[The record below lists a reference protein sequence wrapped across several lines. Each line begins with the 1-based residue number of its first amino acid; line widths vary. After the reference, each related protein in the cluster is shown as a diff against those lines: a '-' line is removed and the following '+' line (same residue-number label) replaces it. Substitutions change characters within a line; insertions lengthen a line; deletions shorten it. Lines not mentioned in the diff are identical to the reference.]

1 MKNVIKVENL
11 TKNYG
16 ERVAVNNI
24 SFNIKHGETV
34 GFLGPNGAGK
44 STTMRMLTGF
54 MMPTQGE
61 VWVADLNMTQYPMET
76 KKKIGYLPEI
86 VPLYTDMTTRRYLE
100 FAGKIRGLSKQS
112 LSQRIEEV
120 VTTCALEE
128 YFNVILAKLS
138 KGYRQRVG
146 LAQAI
151 IHNPEVLILDEP
163 TIGIDPNQV
172 AQTRQLIKELGK
184 NRTIL
189 ISSHILSEIS
199 MICDSVIIIQQ
210 GKIVAQDRLDQL
222 SSKIVKKDR
231 LRLSITGPKQE
242 IIDCLKK
249 VTMIESVLY
258 EDPFYLVEFP
268 LGREPQTEIVS
279 KIVENNWQ
287 LKTMEKVDTSL
298 EDVFLQLT
306 SNERKEM

>member
-1 MKNVIKVENL
+1 MIKVENL

-61 VWVADLNMTQYPMET
+61 VWVADLNMTQYPLET

-163 TIGIDPNQV
+163 TIGIDPKQ
-172 AQTRQLIKELGK
+172 
-184 NRTIL
+184 
-189 ISSHILSEIS
+189 ISI
-199 MICDSVIIIQQ
+199 
-210 GKIVAQDRLDQL
+210 
-222 SSKIVKKDR
+222 
-231 LRLSITGPKQE
+231 
-242 IIDCLKK
+242 
-249 VTMIESVLY
+249 
-258 EDPFYLVEFP
+258 
-268 LGREPQTEIVS
+268 
-279 KIVENNWQ
+279 
-287 LKTMEKVDTSL
+287 
-298 EDVFLQLT
+298 
-306 SNERKEM
+306 

>member
-1 MKNVIKVENL
+1 MIKVENL
-11 TKNYG
+11 TRNYG

-61 VWVADLNMTQYPMET
+61 VWVADLNMTQYPLET

-151 IHNPEVLILDEP
+151 IHNPEVLILDDP

-172 AQTRQLIKELGK
+172 AQTRQLIKELGET
-184 NRTIL
+184 RTIL

-199 MICDSVIIIQQ
+199 MICESVIIIQQ
-210 GKIVAQDRLDQL
+210 GKIVAQDRLDRL

>member
-1 MKNVIKVENL
+1 MIKVENL